1 MPATTVFGYIRAK
14 GLFSV
19 SALCYRFALKQ
30 RHLLIAEAKR
40 TLTNGLL
47 VTSLT
52 ATTSKAHSITAIPD
66 IIDALSN
73 FRLAALLGW
82 QDVAQ
87 RYRRSRIGA
96 FWLTINMGV
105 LIAAL
110 GLVFGTIFNSPL
122 REFLPF
128 ICIGLIF
135 WGYYT
140 QIVSEGCSGFIN
152 NSDIILQLKIPF
164 FTYILR
170 VWYRNT
176 VILAHNLVIFPI
188 VLLIFWK
195 PIGLSAFIAVPGFI
209 LVTLNLTWIALV
221 LAILCTRYRDLI
233 QIVQNIMQ
241 VMLYVTPIMWMPDHL
256 PQSASHVMLTYNP
269 FFHLVSV
276 VRNPLLDQSVTLLNW
291 TVVVGLAVAGWTFAL
306 LLLHKYKARIA
317 YWL

>member
-1 MPATTVFGYIRAK
+1 MSYHDAVWDVTE
-14 GLFSV
+14 
-19 SALCYRFALKQ
+19 ALA
-30 RHLLIAEAKR
+30 
-40 TLTNGLL
+40 
-47 VTSLT
+47 
-52 ATTSKAHSITAIPD
+52 
-66 IIDALSN
+66 N
-73 FRLAALLGW
+73 FHLAALLGW

-105 LIAAL
+105 LIGAL
-110 GLVFGTIFNSPL
+110 GLVFGTIFNSPMN
-122 REFLPF
+122 EFLPF
-128 ICIGLIF
+128 ICVGLIF

-140 QIVSEGCSGFIN
+140 QIVSEGCSGFISS
-152 NSDIILQLKIPF
+152 SDTILQLDIPF

-195 PIGLSAFIAVPGFI
+195 SIGFSALLAVPGFA
-209 LVTLNLTWIALV
+209 LVTLNMTWIALM

-241 VMLYVTPIMWMPDHL
+241 VMMYVTPIMWMPEHL
-256 PQSASHVMLTYNP
+256 PERASHAMLDYNP
-269 FFHLVSV
+269 FFHLISV
-276 VRNPLLDQSVTLLNW
+276 IRNPLLGQSVTATSW
-291 TVVVGLAVAGWTFAL
+291 IACACLAVAGWSLTL
-306 LLLHKYKARIA
+306 LLLRKYRARIA

>member
-1 MPATTVFGYIRAK
+1 M
-14 GLFSV
+14 
-19 SALCYRFALKQ
+19 
-30 RHLLIAEAKR
+30 
-40 TLTNGLL
+40 
-47 VTSLT
+47 TSLT
-52 ATTSKAHSITAIPD
+52 ATNSKAHSNPAIPD

-105 LIAAL
+105 LIGAL
-110 GLVFGTIFNSPL
+110 GLVFGTIFNSPM

-140 QIVSEGCSGFIN
+140 QIVSEGCSGFITN
-152 NSDIILQLKIPF
+152 GDIILQLNIPF

-195 PIGLSAFIAVPGFI
+195 PIGFSAFIAVPGFI
-209 LVTLNLTWIALV
+209 FVTLNMTWIALV

-256 PQSASHVMLTYNP
+256 PPSASHAMLTYNP

-291 TVVVGLAVAGWTFAL
+291 AVVVGLAIAGWTFAL
-306 LLLHKYKARIA
+306 VLLHKYKARIA